1 MHIGDAIVNDSFF
14 LAFVTY
20 VTVLID
26 ALHLSLQK
34 KSIMEQLHAHEVL
47 HMMEGNSYTEA
58 TLRAAIV
65 EKFGEHQRFYAC
77 SADNMEVDELIEFLK
92 RKGKFM
98 PAGEEFT
105 VDISKVCS
113 H

>member
-1 MHIGDAIVNDSFF
+1 
-14 LAFVTY
+14 
-20 VTVLID
+20 
-26 ALHLSLQK
+26 
-34 KSIMEQLHAHEVL
+34 MEQLHAHEVL
-47 HMMEGNSYTEA
+47 HMMEGNSYSEA
-58 TLRAAIV
+58 SLKEAIV
-65 EKFGEHQRFYAC
+65 KTFGEHQRFYTC
-77 SADNMEVDELIEFLK
+77 SADNMEVDELIGFLK

>member
-1 MHIGDAIVNDSFF
+1 
-14 LAFVTY
+14 
-20 VTVLID
+20 
-26 ALHLSLQK
+26 
-34 KSIMEQLHAHEVL
+34 MEQLHAHEVL
-47 HMMEGNSYTEA
+47 YMMEGNSYTEA

>member
-34 KSIMEQLHAHEVL
+34 K
-47 HMMEGNSYTEA
+47 
-58 TLRAAIV
+58 
-65 EKFGEHQRFYAC
+65 
-77 SADNMEVDELIEFLK
+77 
-92 RKGKFM
+92 
-98 PAGEEFT
+98 
-105 VDISKVCS
+105 
-113 H
+113 

>member
-1 MHIGDAIVNDSFF
+1 M
-14 LAFVTY
+14 Y
-20 VTVLID
+20 PKYTVDIF
-26 ALHLSLQK
+26 
-34 KSIMEQLHAHEVL
+34 M
-47 HMMEGNSYTEA
+47 
-58 TLRAAIV
+58 R
-65 EKFGEHQRFYAC
+65 
-77 SADNMEVDELIEFLK
+77 MEVDELIGFLK